1 MKRLHWLL
9 LLAIIHFNGLA
20 QVVNFLPSN
29 DYVSV
34 ATKGPGS
41 YYFQVSTTTSCAVG
55 GGTVPNDNC
64 PFRLALSGFPCT
76 SSQLILDWETV
87 SFTPFVSGLTPP
99 NIEHP
104 LGNYPPTA
112 DPAPCTG
119 FTLCRTANFNYYGPG
134 IYVFR
139 LCVKCPAMT
148 TPVCNTI
155 TYTVNPPF
163 NIPPS
168 VILEDITTLTLPI
181 AGTER
186 LDATI
191 SDPADAVT
199 VEWSQAGTNPMAI
212 TLPPNFTIPYGT
224 PSYLSQLDVSQIT
237 KPGTYSYS
245 VTATDSRLPIPGVTT
260 ETETF
265 LVKPATSSLGI
276 NITPPGTAPDP
287 NVLFTPVNNVPLNAE
302 ITGINTFNDK
312 VLYTWTQ
319 IAGPT
324 AISLPPPAYTA
335 NINDI
340 PVASSTFNCPPI
352 NLNALA
358 YGVYTLRLRA
368 EDEYYPGTFVEQD
381 ITFEVKPP
389 ASNLDVT
396 VTPATPTTIDPYNN
410 FAFSGRATGIN
421 INSDVIRTYWRQDA
435 ANPVQF
441 NTAPFTETFA
451 SPNVVPLGTTEVNSN
466 GTLNNRIT
474 EGTYIFWYVARDIF
488 YNVADSAKIEIIV
501 KPGESTFALTIDPSE
516 EKTITK
522 TPDGWILNVGED
534 PQNVPFNVTGKV
546 TGISDKTDYVRTYWR
561 MVFEPDASGG
571 TLNPP
576 LPHTIASPKELPL
589 GTTSDEGQ
597 VSFTIANTDA
607 GTYDLWYVARDVFYN
622 KADSIKTRILVKRPV
637 SIQPLAAFTP
647 NGDGMNDVWT
657 IRNIESF
664 PDVGV
669 RIVNERGELVFETD
683 SVARLPERGW
693 DGRRRDGKLASEGAY
708 YYQFFDNRDQTL
720 ITAGSFIILR

>member
-1 MKRLHWLL
+1 MKRIFICQLVL
-9 LLAIIHFNGLA
+9 I
-20 QVVNFLPSN
+20 
-29 DYVSV
+29 V
-34 ATKGPGS
+34 AGVIGS
-41 YYFQVSTTTSCAVG
+41 YGQTLTISPKIRSQASTPIAVDFSNGINVPPALRFYVTTSGFTPAGPLTYTWTFVG
-55 GGTVPNDNC
+55 KLPDVPPYPSPLNGS
-64 PFRLALSGFPCT
+64 PG
-76 SSQLILDWETV
+76 LIL
-87 SFTPFVSGLTPP
+87 PGP
-99 NIEHP
+99 HP
-104 LGNYPPTA
+104 VWA
-112 DPAPCTG
+112 
-119 FTLCRTANFNYYGPG
+119 RRFNLPVQGAYKW
-134 IYVFR
+134 R
-139 LCVKCPAMT
+139 LCASNGTQTACD
-148 TPVCNTI
+148 
-155 TYTVNPPF
+155 TVTLIG
-163 NIPPS
+163 IPPS
-168 VILEDITTLTLPI
+168 NTPPQLQVQDLDTLFKPTV
-181 AGTER
+181 GKKMGYG
-186 LDATI
+186 I
-191 SDPADAVT
+191 SDPANTVNYHWLIGSAPNNPTPFVPPAGVVPLATIKADTVIFPELQSGNYEFTLRAVD
-199 VEWSQAGTNPMAI
+199 
-212 TLPPNFTIPYGT
+212 NFSGV
-224 PSYLSQLDVSQIT
+224 SQL
-237 KPGTYSYS
+237 
-245 VTATDSRLPIPGVTT
+245 
-260 ETETF
+260 TETF
-265 LVKPATSSLGI
+265 IVIPPKSSLGI

-302 ITGINTFNDK
+302 ITGINVYNDK
-312 VLYTWTQ
+312 IRYEWTQ

-335 NINDI
+335 SPGDL
-340 PVASSTFNCPPI
+340 PVSSSTFNCPPI
-352 NLNALA
+352 SLNALA

-410 FAFSGRATGIN
+410 FAFSGKVTGIN
-421 INSDVIRTYWRQDA
+421 ANSDVIRTYWRQETT
-435 ANPVQF
+435 NPVQF

-466 GTLNNRIT
+466 GTLNSRIT
-474 EGTYIFWYVARDIF
+474 EGTYVFWYVARDIF

-501 KPGESTFALTIDPSE
+501 KPDESTFALTIDPSE

-534 PQNVPFNVTGKV
+534 PQDVPFNVTGKV

-576 LPHTIASPKELPL
+576 LPHTAASPKEIAL

-607 GTYDLWYVARDVFYN
+607 GTYDLWYVVRDVFYN

-669 RIVNERGELVFETD
+669 RIVNERGELVFETS

-693 DGRRRDGKLASEGAY
+693 DGRRRDGKLAPEGAY

-720 ITAGSFIILR
+720 VATGSFVILR

>member
-1 MKRLHWLL
+1 MKVKFLFPIILL
-9 LLAIIHFNGLA
+9 LIGKIAYTQTITFSGSGIT
-20 QVVNFLPSN
+20 N
-29 DYVSV
+29 DTLTLTNV
-34 ATKGPGS
+34 
-41 YYFQVSTTTSCAVG
+41 VSTTTTLSVRN
-55 GGTVPNDNC
+55 TPFPVPNI
-64 PFRLALSGFPCT
+64 LVTISGFTGMPT
-76 SSQLILDWETV
+76 YTWTIMSFYKVYASDANPRVRHYPSSSYLHVLHPATT
-87 SFTPFVSGLTPP
+87 TPSTTP
-99 NIEHP
+99 N
-104 LGNYPPTA
+104 A
-112 DPAPCTG
+112 D
-119 FTLCRTANFNYYGPG
+119 LRYYGPG
-134 IYVFR
+134 YVTYR
-139 LCVKCPAMT
+139 LCAT
-148 TPVCNTI
+148 TSVNGTVCKDIILILKPPV
-155 TYTVNPPF
+155 

-168 VILEDITTLTLPI
+168 ITWLDNPVLKTLPI
-181 AGTER
+181 AATDSLR
-186 LDATI
+186 ATI
-191 SDPADAVT
+191 SDPTDKVDYSWA
-199 VEWSQAGTNPMAI
+199 EISNPMNI
-212 TLPPNFTIPYGT
+212 PNLPPNGVIQRGVEAFKTGFSLGT
-224 PSYLSQLDVSQIT
+224 IT
-237 KPGTYSYS
+237 KPGNYTYRL
-245 VTATDSRLPIPGVTT
+245 TATDERNEPNSTT
-260 ETETF
+260 ISDNTF
-265 LVKPATSSLGI
+265 LVKPAPSSLGI

-302 ITGINTFNDK
+302 ITGINVYNDK
-312 VLYTWTQ
+312 IRYEWTQ

-410 FAFSGRATGIN
+410 FAFSGRATGIDV
-421 INSDVIRTYWRQDA
+421 NSDVIRTYWRQETT
-435 ANPVQF
+435 NPVQF
-441 NTAPFTETFA
+441 NTAPFNETFA

-466 GTLNNRIT
+466 GTLNSRIT
-474 EGTYIFWYVARDIF
+474 EGTYVFWYVARDIF

-561 MVFEPDASGG
+561 MTFEPDASGG

-589 GTTSDEGQ
+589 GTTSDESQ

-647 NGDGMNDVWT
+647 NGDGQNDVWT

-693 DGRRRDGKLASEGAY
+693 DGRRRDGKLAPEGAY

-720 ITAGSFIILR
+720 VAVGSFIILR